1 MKALHNDFIHGS
13 VVLAGKA
20 VKLLHNIY
28 GNAECFI
35 DGFKT
40 LFKLKHDKSHLS
52 AYYYALYSEIN
63 IQAVYLAIRLRMVP
77 KKCIM
82 ILGEV

>member
-52 AYYYALYSEIN
+52 VYYYALYSEIN
-63 IQAVYLAIRLRMVP
+63 IQAVYLAKLLRIVP
-77 KKCIM
+77 KNCIM